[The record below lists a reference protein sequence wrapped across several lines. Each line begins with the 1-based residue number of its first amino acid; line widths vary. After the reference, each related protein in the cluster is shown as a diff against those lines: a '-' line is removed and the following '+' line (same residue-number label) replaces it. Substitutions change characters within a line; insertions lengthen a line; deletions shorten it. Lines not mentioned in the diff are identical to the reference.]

1 MADLMRNSKKKITVR
16 KALYGPGAFLIACA
30 ALIFLMSIFF
40 RVKTVEV
47 RGNSYYTAEEV
58 ELASG
63 VVEGD
68 NLFFI
73 NRFSVVSRIF
83 TRLPYVEDVSL
94 TRYLPNKVV
103 IEISECQA
111 LACVSYEG
119 QSWVIDRNCRML
131 TQADQAEAASLA
143 QVRGITPLT
152 AEVGEVFETGP
163 DDTGKLEYLCAILDQ
178 IQERGMT
185 ADVGYI
191 DISNINSPSFSYKD
205 RFVVKLGNFEETE
218 YRFGKLLSAVS
229 QLVEGD
235 RGTIDVSPEGEKT
248 VFSPY

>member
-1 MADLMRNSKKKITVR
+1 MADLVRNGKKKRTVR
-16 KALYGPGAFLIACA
+16 KAPYGPGAFLIACA

-40 RVKTVEV
+40 RVSSVEV
-47 RGNSYYTAEEV
+47 RGNSYYTAEV
-58 ELASG
+58 EEASG
-63 VVEGD
+63 IIDGD

-73 NRFSVVSRIF
+73 NRFAVVSRIVS
-83 TRLPYVEDVSL
+83 RLPYVEEVSI

-103 IEISECQA
+103 ITISESQA

-119 QSWVIDRNCRML
+119 EPWVIDRGCRML
-131 TQADQAEAASLA
+131 TQASEAEAASLIE
-143 QVRGITPLT
+143 VRGITPTT

-178 IQERGMT
+178 IQERGMA

-191 DISNINSPSFSYKD
+191 DMTNINSPSFSYKD
-205 RFVVKLGNFEETE
+205 RFIVKLGNFEETE

-235 RGTIDVSPEGEKT
+235 RGTIDVSPEGAQT
-248 VFSPY
+248 VFSPF

>member
-1 MADLMRNSKKKITVR
+1 M
-16 KALYGPGAFLIACA
+16 
-30 ALIFLMSIFF
+30 
-40 RVKTVEV
+40 
-47 RGNSYYTAEEV
+47 
-58 ELASG
+58 
-63 VVEGD
+63 
-68 NLFFI
+68 
-73 NRFSVVSRIF
+73 
-83 TRLPYVEDVSL
+83 
-94 TRYLPNKVV
+94 
-103 IEISECQA
+103 
-111 LACVSYEG
+111 
-119 QSWVIDRNCRML
+119 
-131 TQADQAEAASLA
+131 
-143 QVRGITPLT
+143 RGITPLT

-191 DISNINSPSFSYKD
+191 DMSNINSPSFSYKD

>member
-1 MADLMRNSKKKITVR
+1 MADLMRSSKKKRTVR

-119 QSWVIDRNCRML
+119 ESWVIDRNCRML
-131 TQADQAEAASLA
+131 TQADQAEAASLT

-178 IQERGMT
+178 IQERGMA
-185 ADVGYI
+185 ADIGYI
-191 DISNINSPSFSYKD
+191 DMTSINSPSFSYLG

-235 RGTIDVSPEGEKT
+235 RGTIDVSPEGEST

>member
-1 MADLMRNSKKKITVR
+1 MSVTV
-16 KALYGPGAFLIACA
+16 
-30 ALIFLMSIFF
+30 
-40 RVKTVEV
+40 
-47 RGNSYYTAEEV
+47 
-58 ELASG
+58 
-63 VVEGD
+63 
-68 NLFFI
+68 
-73 NRFSVVSRIF
+73 
-83 TRLPYVEDVSL
+83 
-94 TRYLPNKVV
+94 
-103 IEISECQA
+103 
-111 LACVSYEG
+111 
-119 QSWVIDRNCRML
+119 

-191 DISNINSPSFSYKD
+191 DMSNINSPSFSYKD

-229 QLVEGD
+229 QLVDGD
-235 RGTIDVSPEGEKT
+235 RGTIDVSPEGAQT
-248 VFSPY
+248 VFSPF